1 MDGRLLA
8 PHSAQGSAPAKALP
22 WWMWILAAIAI
33 FVLSQLSVLVTPQ
46 GGSVA
51 AWWPAA
57 GVSVLCSRLKDAH
70 HILTSID
77 GPHDNVIVIKPPMC
91 FSRANVDTLVGGMLE
106 VLRKDLEADM
116 RSVGCASVAEIDR
129 RVLAPPPSPLSPSS
143 SLS

>member
-1 MDGRLLA
+1 MVGRLLA

-57 GVSVLCSRLKDAH
+57 GVSVLF
-70 HILTSID
+70 ILW
-77 GPHDNVIVIKPPMC
+77 
-91 FSRANVDTLVGGMLE
+91 TLGGSGG
-106 VLRKDLEADM
+106 
-116 RSVGCASVAEIDR
+116 RSC
-129 RVLAPPPSPLSPSS
+129 
-143 SLS
+143 